1 MSPKERATQLAAILI
16 GLVFASIG
24 FVGMDYLLVQYGGP
38 YLSPLPTIAAFANFL
53 LVYKAITGAD
63 VQTSVKAFATTLGWW
78 TFVLA
83 WLALAASIVAAVAVL
98 GRGA

>member
-1 MSPKERATQLAAILI
+1 MPPKELAKQLVAILVGVI
-16 GLVFASIG
+16 FASLG
-24 FVGMDYLLVQYGGP
+24 FVGSDYLLVAYGGP

-63 VQTSVKAFATTLGWW
+63 VITSVRAFATTLGWW

-83 WLALAASIVAAVAVL
+83 WLILAASVVAAVAVL
-98 GRGA
+98 RQGA